1 MLNDLN
7 LEPIYKTPIS
17 NVIDEFYVPCLD
29 NSKKY
34 YRVAAYF
41 DSKALA
47 FYCKGIESLIKNQG
61 KYELIISESLSEDDY
76 NQIKIGYDIKNKKIN
91 GLLDNFDTIKLNS
104 IDKTRLSNL
113 SYLISIGL
121 IDIKVAFTKEGIF
134 HDKFGIFEDEKG
146 NVVYFRGSNN
156 ETGAA
161 IKKNYESFE
170 VIINWE
176 CGFNEAKKI
185 DYAKKTF
192 RNLWN
197 DTEEGVYTVP
207 FTNAV
212 MSKITKYN
220 QGRIIM
226 EKEAYFENLIEVD
239 YKDNRVICNNYS
251 NTDFS
256 KKEFFIKTKFQRL
269 LESISEK
276 QMIFKEMLNYIDV
289 KKLLANI
296 EKFSDKNGLFF
307 RPTDNLKNF
316 LRNKDFKIQKR
327 SKLGIDIKNQEESVM
342 NGFKIFEKIV
352 NRELKRQLRP
362 IQMWGAF
369 HLCMMNKAA
378 NFSVPGTGKTSIVYG
393 AYGFLSNSDKNE
405 INKIV
410 VIGPKNSF
418 LAWKDEFQENFGN
431 KRKLNYYDIHENASN
446 KSKRTYDLRYTSGDK
461 NLILINY
468 ESMGSLEEVLKEI
481 IDESTL
487 LVFDEVHKVKAIDGE
502 RAKIALNISKK
513 AKYKVVLTGTPIPN
527 SYIDIYNMFNIL
539 YNDEYID
546 YFGYDIKDLKN
557 PGEELVK
564 KINDKI
570 FPFYCRATK
579 KNLNIPVPEPDIIIT
594 SKMLPL
600 EIELFKLIYKKFSK
614 NVFELYIRLIQ
625 ASTNPKLL
633 YDAINYNEIEEF
645 IPGFEKNNTKYNFEA
660 PKGFFEDMRTLI
672 DSIGTTSKFNK
683 GIETIT
689 SLLDE
694 CKPVLVWSLFI
705 KTIREIEKVLSK
717 RGYKVKVIDGSIPLE
732 GREAIIKQ
740 FKKGEIEAIITNPNT
755 MAESVSLHTICHDAV
770 YFEYN
775 FNLTYM
781 LQSRDRINR
790 LGLSNSQYTRYYY
803 MMLENNHIKYNSI
816 DRKIYN
822 RLKEKESI
830 MIKAIEGNSLK
841 RINFNDIDDILNIL
855 NDELPK
861 KTY

>member
-7 LEPIYKTPIS
+7 IEPLYKTTIS
-17 NVIDEFYVPCLD
+17 NVVDEFYVPCLCH
-29 NSKKY
+29 SKKY

-47 FYCKGIESLIKNQG
+47 FYCKGIENLVKNQG
-61 KYELIISESLSEDDY
+61 KYKLIISESLSEYDY

-91 GLLDNFDTIKLNS
+91 GLLENFNTLKLNS
-104 IDKTRLSNL
+104 IDKARLSNL

-134 HDKFGIFEDEKG
+134 HDKFGIFEDEKD
-146 NVVYFRGSNN
+146 NIVYFRGSNN

-185 DYAKKTF
+185 DYAKETF
-192 RNLWN
+192 KNLWN
-197 DTEEGVYTVP
+197 DKEESVYTVP
-207 FTNAV
+207 FTNAL
-212 MSKITKYN
+212 MNKIAKYN

-239 YKDNRVICNNYS
+239 YRDNQLICNNYS
-251 NTDFS
+251 DINFTTKD
-256 KKEFFIKTKFQRL
+256 FFIKKKFQRL

-276 QMIFKEMLNYIDV
+276 QMIFKKMFNYIDV
-289 KKLLANI
+289 KKLLVDI
-296 EKFSDKNGLFF
+296 EKFSNKKKL
-307 RPTDNLKNF
+307 F
-316 LRNKDFKIQKR
+316 LRTTDKLKTFLKNKDFKIQKR
-327 SKLGIDIKNQEESVM
+327 AKLGIDIKNHEESVM

-352 NRELKRQLRP
+352 NRELTRQLRP

-405 INKIV
+405 INKVV

-446 KSKRTYDLRYTSGDK
+446 KNKRIYDLRYSSGDK

-468 ESMGSLEEVLKEI
+468 ESMGSLENILTEI

-527 SYIDIYNMFNIL
+527 GYIDIYNMFNIL
-539 YNDEYID
+539 YNDEYND
-546 YFGYDIKDLKN
+546 FFGYDIKDLKN
-557 PGEELVK
+557 PRDELVQ

-579 KNLNIPVPEPDIIIT
+579 KNLNIPVPEPDIIIS
-594 SKMLPL
+594 SKMSLS
-600 EIELFKLIYKKFSK
+600 EIKLFELIYKKFSK

-633 YDAINYNEIEEF
+633 YDAIDYHEIEGFFPE
-645 IPGFEKNNTKYNFEA
+645 FEKYNKKNKEDNFESS
-660 PKGFFEDMRTLI
+660 KGLFGDMCNLI
-672 DSIGTTSKFNK
+672 DAIGTTSKFNK
-683 GIETIT
+683 GIELIT
-689 SLLDE
+689 NLLNE
-694 CKPVLVWSLFI
+694 NKPVLVWSLFI
-705 KTIREIEKVLSK
+705 KTIREIEKTLHAS
-717 RGYKVKVIDGSIPLE
+717 GYKVKVIDGSISLE
-732 GREAIIKQ
+732 ERETIIKQ
-740 FKKGEIEAIITNPNT
+740 FKKGEIEVIVTNPNT
-755 MAESVSLHTICHDAV
+755 MAESVSLHTICHDAI

-790 LGLSNSQYTRYYY
+790 LGLPDNQYTRYYY

-822 RLKEKESI
+822 RLKEKEDV

-841 RINFNDIDDILNIL
+841 RVCFDDIDDILSIL
-855 NDELPK
+855 NNELI
-861 KTY
+861 